1 MPHYDY
7 RCQECKKKFY
17 VLLTVE
23 EHDRRKPKCPHCGST
38 KVEQQWAAFFAV
50 TGKKS

>member
-7 RCQECKKKFY
+7 RCLECKKKFF
-17 VLLTVE
+17 VLSTVE
-23 EHDRRKPKCPHCGST
+23 EHDRRKPKCPHCDST

>member
-7 RCQECKKKFY
+7 RCLECKKKFS
-17 VLLTVE
+17 VVRTVE
-23 EHDRRKPKCPHCGST
+23 EHERRKAKCPHCGST
-38 KVEQQWAAFFAV
+38 KTEQQWAAFFAV